1 MKRPDLNEDVTRIG
15 GQSGLAALPNRTTRI
30 TGWGHE
36 VPATILTNADL
47 ETIVETSDEWIA
59 SRTGIR
65 ERRIAGAGETTASMG
80 AIAGARALAVAGV
93 GIDEV
98 DLIVV
103 ATLTPD
109 HSMPNT
115 AALIKDAL
123 GGTRAAAFD
132 LSAACSGFTYGYA
145 VAHGFLTAGLGQRAL
160 VIGAE
165 TLSRVV
171 DWSDRSTCVLFGDG
185 AGAIVLEAL
194 DLPQDQV
201 LATRPGTLSF
211 ELSSDPSGAYALW
224 IPGGIGADADPLIK
238 MDGAKTYV
246 YATRTMAAVASAAI
260 ARAGLTPAGVDLV
273 IPHQANIR
281 IIEHVSKSMEY
292 PMEQIFVN
300 LDRYGNTSAASIPIA
315 LSEAV
320 AAGRLKPGDV
330 FCTVAFGGGYTSG
343 AFVTRWDADPAHG
356 ARAATVDPARI
367 TVRRPEGGSN
377 SAAVPEALRAHLDA
391 RGTKRQT
398 NQPQ

>member
-1 MKRPDLNEDVTRIG
+1 MSGGDMNEQRIG
-15 GQSGLAALPNRTTRI
+15 GTTGRAQLPNRTTHI

-36 VPATILTNADL
+36 VPSTILTNADL
-47 ETIVETSDEWIA
+47 EKIVETSDDWITT
-59 SRTGIR
+59 RTGIR
-65 ERRIAGAGETTASMG
+65 ERRIAAEGETTASM
-80 AIAGARALAVAGV
+80 ASIAAARALAVAGI
-93 GIDEV
+93 GADDV

-109 HSMPNT
+109 HSMPST
-115 AALIKDAL
+115 AVLVKGAI
-123 GGTRAAAFD
+123 GSTRAAAFD
-132 LSAACSGFTYGYA
+132 LSAACSGFAYAYA
-145 VAHGFLTAGLGQRAL
+145 VAHGFITAGLGQRAL

-165 TLSRVV
+165 TLSRSV

-194 DLPQDQV
+194 ELPAGQEGT
-201 LATRPGTLSF
+201 TRPGTLSF
-211 ELSSDPSGAYALW
+211 ELSADPSGAYALW
-224 IPGGIGADADPLIK
+224 IPGGAGDDADPLIK

-246 YATRTMAAVASAAI
+246 YATRTMAAVATAAI
-260 ARAGLTPAGVDLV
+260 ERAGLTPSQVNLV

-281 IIEHVSKSMEY
+281 IIEHVSKAIDY

-300 LDRYGNTSAASIPIA
+300 LDKYGNTSAASIPIA

-356 ARAATVDPARI
+356 ARAASVDPSTI
-367 TVRRPEGGSN
+367 VVVRPEGG
-377 SAAVPEALRAHLDA
+377 AKVDVVPAALRAHLDG
-391 RGTKRQT
+391 RRR
-398 NQPQ
+398 

>member
-1 MKRPDLNEDVTRIG
+1 MSGDAMNEQRIG
-15 GQSGLAALPNRTTRI
+15 GTTGRAQLPNRTTHI

-36 VPATILTNADL
+36 VPSTILTNADL
-47 ETIVETSDEWIA
+47 EKIVETSDEWIVT
-59 SRTGIR
+59 RTGIR
-65 ERRIAGAGETTASMG
+65 ERRIAAEGETTASM
-80 AIAGARALAVAGV
+80 ASIAAARALAVAGI
-93 GIDEV
+93 GADDV

-109 HSMPNT
+109 HLMPST
-115 AALIKDAL
+115 AVLVKGAL
-123 GGTRAAAFD
+123 GSTRAAAFD
-132 LSAACSGFTYGYA
+132 LAAACSGFAYAYA

-165 TLSRVV
+165 TLSRSV

-194 DLPQDQV
+194 ELTAGQD
-201 LATRPGTLSF
+201 ATTRPGTLSF
-211 ELSSDPSGAYALW
+211 ELSADPSGAYALW
-224 IPGGIGADADPLIK
+224 IPGGSGDDADPLIK

-246 YATRTMAAVASAAI
+246 YATRTMAAVATAAI
-260 ARAGLTPAGVDLV
+260 KAAGLIPSQVNLV

-281 IIEHVSKSMEY
+281 IIEHVSKAIDY

-300 LDRYGNTSAASIPIA
+300 LDKYGNTSAASIPIA

-356 ARAATVDPARI
+356 ARAASVDPSKI
-367 TVRRPEGGSN
+367 VVNRPEGG
-377 SAAVPEALRAHLDA
+377 AKADVVPAALRAHLDG
-391 RGTKRQT
+391 RRR
-398 NQPQ
+398 